1 MIKLE
6 NIPAV
11 KVAVFMI
18 LGIVMGYY
26 FSTSV
31 LAITAGMILIILTI
45 LSVKK
50 IRFNN
55 YTVYVVY
62 FLIVLTGFFKINF
75 DNYYKPLNSI
85 AFIQDTERDRDVFVT
100 GIVKEPPEID
110 SLRIKFILSTEL
122 AGQGDESMSVSG
134 DIVVYLNPD
143 MKIDSGRALPDVN
156 AGDGIQIYGK
166 LRTAPG
172 ETNPGEFNYGRYLFL
187 NGIEKIL
194 YSKGYENLEVLS
206 SGNLNFIFQNIIYP
220 SRGYALNVV
229 DRQIGGEE
237 GSYLKGLLTGS
248 KTTMSEEL
256 KDNFIKAGVMH
267 LIAVSGLNVAYVILF
282 SMMFFSI
289 FRLKKEYRYVIT
301 MIFIVYYCLFTG
313 AQPSIV
319 RATILGVLVILAWL
333 IQKRIVFLN
342 LIGAS
347 AVIVFIIDSRQLFDA
362 GFILSYSA
370 TISMV
375 LFFQKIQDKI
385 QPLIFRKNSL
395 QFRILYYFMILFLS
409 TLAAQIGTLPLTS
422 IYFGKISLISFVSN
436 IIAVPLSNLSLA
448 LGMLQVITAPL
459 LSFVSEAI
467 AEVNYLLL
475 KLQIIMIKFF
485 GELDFA
491 YTIKYNFDTVSM
503 LIYFIIFVL
512 LYTVTMKNYK
522 PKITYTLLLVFL
534 LIMFRYQ
541 PEPKMKIV
549 FFDVGQ
555 GDAALITTPSGKN
568 VLIDAGSKT
577 DAIDNAKRHIAP
589 YLERNRISDIDL
601 LILTHLHYDH
611 SGGAGYLLEN
621 FNVKKII
628 LNEINPYDHNFKI
641 IEDIII
647 KRKIEREN
655 LFAGDIINIGEDV
668 KFYCLSPGRLTMNNE
683 KKHDEC
689 IVLKMKYKE
698 FDILFT
704 SDIDAEKEK
713 DLADTYGN
721 FLKSDI
727 LKVAHHGSRN
737 SSSPEFVAELKPYYS
752 VISCGYL
759 NHFNHP
765 SPQTIE
771 KLKTL
776 GSIICRTDLEGAAV
790 FESDGYEL
798 KRIIW

>member
-18 LGIVMGYY
+18 IGIIIGYY
-26 FSTSV
+26 FNTGIFIV
-31 LAITAGMILIILTI
+31 TAGLIIILLII

-50 IRFNN
+50 IRLLN
-55 YTVYVVY
+55 YSIYILY
-62 FLIVLTGFFKINF
+62 FLIILTGFFKINY
-75 DNYYKPLNSI
+75 DTCLKPSNSI
-85 AFIQDTERDRDVFVT
+85 AFIQDTDRDRDVFVT

-110 SLRIKFILSTEL
+110 LGKVKFLLSTEV
-122 AGQGDESMSVSG
+122 AGQSDEQIPVSG
-134 DIVVYLNPD
+134 NIIVYMNPD
-143 MKIDSGRALPDVN
+143 MKIDSGKTVPAVN
-156 AGDGIQIYGK
+156 AGDEIKIYGK

-172 ETNPGEFNYGRYLFL
+172 ERNPGEFNYHRYLNL
-187 NGIEKIL
+187 NGIEKIF

-206 SGNLNFIFQNIIYP
+206 SGNLNFILQNIIYP
-220 SRGYALNVV
+220 SRVYALNVV

-256 KDNFIKAGVMH
+256 KDNFVKAGVMH

-289 FRLKKEYRYVIT
+289 FRMKREYRYIIT
-301 MIFIVYYCLFTG
+301 IIFIIYYCLFTG

-347 AVIVFIIDSRQLFDA
+347 AIIVFIIDSRQLFDA

-375 LFFQKIQDKI
+375 LFFQKTQSII
-385 QPLIFRKNSL
+385 QPLFFKKRSVVR
-395 QFRILYYFMILFLS
+395 RICYYFVILFLS
-409 TLAAQIGTLPLTS
+409 TFAAQIGTLPLTS
-422 IYFGKISLISFVSN
+422 LYFGKISLISFISN
-436 IIAVPLSNLSLA
+436 LIAVPISNISLA

-459 LSFVSEAI
+459 FGFISESI

-475 KLQIIMIKFF
+475 KMQIIMINFF
-485 GELDFA
+485 GELEFA
-491 YTIKYNFDTVSM
+491 YTVKYNFDTMSM
-503 LIYFIIFVL
+503 IIYFIIVAVI
-512 LYTVTMKNYK
+512 YSVTMNNYRFR
-522 PKITYTLLLVFL
+522 IVLVLFLILLF
-534 LIMFRYQ
+534 IMFSYQ
-541 PEPKMKIV
+541 VDPQIRIV

-555 GDAALITTPSGKN
+555 GDAALVTTPSGKN
-568 VLIDAGSKT
+568 ILIDAGLKNDAT
-577 DAIDNAKRHIAP
+577 DKAKRHIAP

-601 LILTHLHYDH
+601 LILTHHHYDH
-611 SGGAGYLLEN
+611 SGGAVYLLEN
-621 FNVKKII
+621 FNIKKII
-628 LNEINPYDHNFKI
+628 FNDINIYDRNFKI

-647 KRKIEREN
+647 RRRIEREN
-655 LFAGDIINIGEDV
+655 LYAGDVINIGEDV
-668 KFYCLSPGRLTMNNE
+668 KFYCLLPKKSDVNYISNN
-683 KKHDEC
+683 DDC

-704 SDIDAEKEK
+704 SDIN
-713 DLADTYGN
+713 ADEEQELVRNYGS
-721 FLKSDI
+721 FLNSDI
-727 LKVAHHGSRN
+727 LKVAHHGSKN
-737 SSSPEFVAELKPYYS
+737 SSSSEFLAESNPLYS
-752 VISCGYL
+752 VLSCGYL

-765 SPQTIE
+765 SPLTIE
-771 KLKTL
+771 KLKAA
-776 GSIICRTDLEGAAV
+776 GSIVCRTDLEGAIV

-798 KRIIW
+798 RRIIW

>member
-18 LGIVMGYY
+18 LGIVIGYY
-26 FSTSV
+26 FSTSA
-31 LAITAGMILIILTI
+31 LAITAGLIIILLII

-50 IRFNN
+50 IRFYN

-62 FLIVLTGFFKINF
+62 FLIVLTGFLKINF

-85 AFIQDTERDRDVFVT
+85 AFIQDTERDRDVFVA

-134 DIVVYLNPD
+134 DIIVYLNPD
-143 MKIDSGRALPDVN
+143 MKIDSGKALPDVN

-172 ETNPGEFNYGRYLFL
+172 EMNPGEFNYGRYLFL

-194 YSKGYENLEVLS
+194 YAKGYENLEVLS
-206 SGNLNFIFQNIIYP
+206 TRNLNFIYQNIIYP
-220 SRGYALNVV
+220 SRVYALNVV

-385 QPLIFRKNSL
+385 QPLFFRKNSL
-395 QFRILYYFMILFLS
+395 QFRILYYIMILFFS

-491 YTIKYNFDTVSM
+491 YTIKFNFDTVSM
-503 LIYFIIFVL
+503 LIYFVIFVS
-512 LYTVTMKNYK
+512 LYTVTLKNYK
-522 PKITYTLLLVFL
+522 PRITFTLLLVFL

-568 VLIDAGSKT
+568 ILIDAGSKT

-589 YLERNRISDIDL
+589 YLERNRISDINL

-628 LNEINPYDHNFKI
+628 LNEINPYDPNFKI
-641 IEDIII
+641 IDDIII

-683 KKHDEC
+683 NKHDAC

-713 DLADTYGN
+713 NLANTYGN

-737 SSSPEFVAELKPYYS
+737 SSSPEFVAELNPYYS

-765 SPQTIE
+765 SPQTIK
-771 KLKTL
+771 KLKTS

-790 FESDGYEL
+790 FESDGYKL